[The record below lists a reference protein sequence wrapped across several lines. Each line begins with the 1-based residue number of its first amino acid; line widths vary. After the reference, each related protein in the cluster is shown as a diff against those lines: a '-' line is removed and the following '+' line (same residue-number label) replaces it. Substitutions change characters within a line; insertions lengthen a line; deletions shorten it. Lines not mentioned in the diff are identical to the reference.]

1 MKKLIVYI
9 TLSFITMFMSSCG
22 GKTPSDILVG
32 EWEIYHEFKGGTIG
46 EIIFNEDG
54 TLTSDKTSEK
64 WKVHG
69 KESLILTIYGEDGSV
84 SEEETIT
91 IFNDD
96 KIKWGSFVTLK
107 RKNNVDKNN

>member
-1 MKKLIVYI
+1 MKKLILYI
-9 TLSFITMFMSSCG
+9 TLSFITIFMYSCG

-32 EWEIYHEFKGGTIG
+32 EWEIYEPNGGSKG

-54 TLTSDKTSEK
+54 TVISHGEPSGK

-69 KESLILTIYGEDGSV
+69 KESLILTFYNEDGSV
-84 SEEETIT
+84 GEEESIT

-96 KIKWGSFVTLK
+96 KIKWGSFITLK
-107 RKNNVDKNN
+107 RKTNVDKNN

>member
-32 EWEIYHEFKGGTIG
+32 EWGMYHAMKGSIG

-54 TLTSDKTSEK
+54 TLTSEETSASK

-69 KESLILTIYGEDGSV
+69 KESLILTLYGEDGSV

-96 KIKWGSFVTLK
+96 KIKLGPLVTLK